1 MFQWSRQ
8 DEWPEA
14 RVRLFGSAANELCI
28 GNNNDIDV
36 CMELPGMEDNDAKA
50 AIVTRLGQLFTM
62 ACMAD
67 VHAIPRAR
75 VPVCKARHPGNGT
88 RFDVTVNNH
97 LALIN
102 TKLLRDYAAL
112 DPRLRQLVFLV
123 KQWAKARGVN
133 DSYRGSLSS
142 YAYVLLCIHMLQRR
156 SPPVL
161 PVLQDLSVPPPRPPP
176 AKQLGSDVDGREPA
190 AASSEAAAADG
201 ASGGGV
207 GGGPPGVR
215 VFSQLSFDPPT
226 MSDRIMTGGPIQK
239 LDSYNWGTF
248 KPNFRS
254 VLRAKNMSYTIK
266 EDGVAPVPAD
276 GAKNQEVALGLLH
289 LCVSPEI
296 LCHIIDSETVL
307 SAWNILSSIFTE
319 RLIARLGDLRRE
331 FYQMCMSTQ
340 ESMGSFYSRIV
351 TKRTELRD
359 ADEHMT
365 NAAVLSVLLM
375 GVPEEYGL
383 SVTRFEG
390 LHGPALP
397 DISVVVAVLLE
408 AERRFT
414 VTVKVNHDP
423 SVSAHYSSA
432 LRNDQRGSGVRGT
445 CNYCNQPG
453 HWEVDCPKKHQLR
466 HMDAR
471 SFGGGSGG
479 RGGGGSGGSGYNYD
493 SGSGGGGYNYDSGGG
508 YGAPRSGGSGGYGAP
523 RSGGSGGYGAPRSG
537 GGGGNH
543 RSGGAGGGNY
553 GFGCGYGALDS
564 SSSNRNIGHRTQ
576 SATSRPRHSA
586 GGGARVAIL
595 SAASRPASSVRWADQ
610 YEHHREERRDGR
622 NVVAMVAAASTPSS
636 DARAHRRPPP
646 FSVIDESDSDDDG
659 SPPPLVDDSDSSDDE
674 GPAPRGQPTV
684 RLPESPRI
692 VRALASSYT
701 TKRLGYTV
709 DSGASRHMT
718 GKEGLFSTLNK
729 SAPPHT
735 VLFANGESLSS
746 AGIAHNLISVSAT
759 TKLGAHVAFS
769 AQSCQLISNG
779 DVHLEGFKSN
789 GIYIVEAE
797 TIMAPTV
804 ETAQIAKSSSSP
816 SLWHARFGHLGYNNL
831 SKVSQMVT
839 GMLVFDPDETKAAA
853 ASLCT
858 PCITGKSS
866 RGPLVASKSPPNLL
880 LHVLH
885 SDLMGPLSPAS
896 RGGARYVMTVIEDY
910 SRYSLVFLLKSDA
923 SHSMRQAIAF
933 FECQTGA
940 SVRNVRSDRG
950 GDFINHALYDHYK
963 AKGIVLQHTMPHTP
977 EQNGVA
983 ERINRTLTDKVRP
996 MLAHSG
1002 MSLGYWGEAMLAAN
1016 YLRNLSPSSHS
1027 NKTLHELLFNR
1038 VPDIS
1043 HLRVW
1048 DCPAFMLQPK
1058 ATRTSKLSPVTLPCS
1073 KDGYRVRTP
1082 NGAIRISRDVTFDEL
1097 FSTKFKRDATGQ
1109 VVRFK
1114 ARVVAKGFK
1123 QVEGVDYLQ
1132 TFAPCADKNSFRV
1145 VLAIACERDL
1155 EMEQLDI
1162 KTAFLNGELEETI
1175 YMQQPPGYEVG
1186 GRDMV
1191 CRLKRTLY
1199 GLKQAPRAWYLKLSE
1214 ELAKIGFFPSN
1225 ADPCLFIMKSN
1236 DFTAVIVH
1244 VDDMLVVG
1252 RPKIVA
1258 HTKHMLSQVFT
1269 TTDMGPAAFY
1279 TGIDIERDREHR
1291 TLKLKQRRYTIDVIE
1306 RFGLVDAKTK
1316 AQPISPTTKLSKSV
1330 GELLDEK
1337 HCRLFMEL
1345 LGSLLYLAVCTRP
1358 DISQTVGVLA
1368 RYMSCPTT
1376 AHLEAAKQVL
1386 RYVSGTRN
1394 FGICYGNSGQLVGF
1408 CDSDYAGDPDTRR
1421 STSGIVF
1428 ILNGGAVIWCSRVQP
1443 TVAASTLEA
1452 EYMSA
1457 SLSAK
1462 DALWCRK
1469 ILPEL
1474 GLSCNMV
1481 NINCDNQG
1489 ALKLISNPIASQ
1501 RSKHID
1507 VIHHFVRDRVSRR
1520 EICFHYV
1527 ASEHNATDILTKP
1540 LTLVKFAVGPWR
1552 CEFYDGVEEMVGCGR
1567 ANSETLAQLYVAFF
1581 DYWALRHDYNHSVV
1595 SIRVPGGLVSKAS
1608 KNWTMRQG
1616 SERHLVCIEDPFELA
1631 HDLGRTIDKVSVVGL
1646 RREFERAAR
1655 ILAMESDPLPVL
1667 LQPERTD

>member
-1 MFQWSRQ
+1 
-8 DEWPEA
+8 
-14 RVRLFGSAANELCI
+14 
-28 GNNNDIDV
+28 
-36 CMELPGMEDNDAKA
+36 
-50 AIVTRLGQLFTM
+50 
-62 ACMAD
+62 
-67 VHAIPRAR
+67 
-75 VPVCKARHPGNGT
+75 
-88 RFDVTVNNH
+88 
-97 LALIN
+97 
-102 TKLLRDYAAL
+102 
-112 DPRLRQLVFLV
+112 
-123 KQWAKARGVN
+123 
-133 DSYRGSLSS
+133 
-142 YAYVLLCIHMLQRR
+142 
-156 SPPVL
+156 
-161 PVLQDLSVPPPRPPP
+161 
-176 AKQLGSDVDGREPA
+176 
-190 AASSEAAAADG
+190 
-201 ASGGGV
+201 
-207 GGGPPGVR
+207 
-215 VFSQLSFDPPT
+215 
-226 MSDRIMTGGPIQK
+226 MSDRIMTGGPIEK

-266 EDGVAPVPAD
+266 EDSVAPVPAD
-276 GAKNQEVALGLLH
+276 DAKNQEVALGLLH

-340 ESMGSFYSRIV
+340 ESMGSFYLRIV

-375 GVPEEYGL
+375 GVPEEYGP
-383 SVTRFEG
+383 SVARFEG

-397 DISVVVAVLLE
+397 DISVVIAVLLE

-414 VTVKVNHDP
+414 ATKVKVNHDP

-445 CNYCNQPG
+445 CNFCNQPG

-471 SFGGGSGG
+471 SSGGGSGG
-479 RGGGGSGGSGYNYD
+479 CGGGGSGGGRLRRPPLWRPR
-493 SGSGGGGYNYDSGGG
+493 SGGSGG

-543 RSGGAGGGNY
+543 RSGGAGGGNH
-553 GFGCGYGALDS
+553 GSGCGYGAFD

-576 SATSRPRHSA
+576 SDTAHPRHSA
-586 GGGARVAIL
+586 GGGARVAML

-622 NVVAMVAAASTPSS
+622 KVVAMVAAASTPSS

-646 FSVIDESDSDDDG
+646 FSVINESDSDDDG
-659 SPPPLVDDSDSSDDE
+659 SPPSLVDDSDSSDDE

-718 GKEGLFSTLNK
+718 GKEGLFSSLNK
-729 SAPPHT
+729 SAPPQT

-746 AGIAHNLISVSAT
+746 AGEGIIQLKSKMPGSVVELQRVLYVPGIAHNLISVSAT

-789 GIYIVEAE
+789 AIYIAEAE

-839 GMLVFDPDETKAAA
+839 GMPVFDPDETKAAA

-910 SRYSLVFLLKSDA
+910 SRYSLVFLLKNKSDA

-950 GDFINHALYDHYK
+950 GEFINHALCDHYK
-963 AKGIVLQHTMPHTP
+963 AKGIVPQHTMPHTP

-1027 NKTLHELLFNR
+1027 NKTPHELLFNR
-1038 VPDIS
+1038 VPDVS
-1043 HLRVW
+1043 HLRV
-1048 DCPAFMLQPK
+1048 
-1058 ATRTSKLSPVTLPCS
+1058 

-1097 FSTKFKRDATGQ
+1097 FSTKVLPVWIPDSVDMSGLFPDESAPASAPSPPQPAIPPAVTPDAGSDDDNGAGGGEGGDSDGSGNGDDTSPVGAIAPRRGERSRGPPIRYTPEAHSAVMTEPPGLSEPTTFKEATSAANPYSSQWKQASDEEISSHGERH

-1186 GRDMV
+1186 GRNMV

-1199 GLKQAPRAWYLKLSE
+1199 GLKQAPRAWLLKLSE

-1225 ADPCLFIMKSN
+1225 ADPCLFTMKSN

-1244 VDDMLVVG
+1244 VDDMQVVG

-1258 HTKHMLSQVFT
+1258 HTKHMLSQAFT
-1269 TTDMGPAAFY
+1269 TTDMGPAAFC
-1279 TGIDIERDREHR
+1279 TGIHIERDREHR

-1306 RFGLVDAKTK
+1306 RFGLVDAQTK

-1337 HCRLFMEL
+1337 HRHLFMEL
-1345 LGSLLYLAVCTRP
+1345 LDSLLYLAVCTRP

-1527 ASEHNATDILTKP
+1527 ASEHNAADILTKP
-1540 LTLVKFAVGPWR
+1540 LTLVKFVYCRNLMGIK
-1552 CEFYDGVEEMVGCGR
+1552 E
-1567 ANSETLAQLYVAFF
+1567 
-1581 DYWALRHDYNHSVV
+1581 
-1595 SIRVPGGLVSKAS
+1595 
-1608 KNWTMRQG
+1608 
-1616 SERHLVCIEDPFELA
+1616 
-1631 HDLGRTIDKVSVVGL
+1631 
-1646 RREFERAAR
+1646 
-1655 ILAMESDPLPVL
+1655 
-1667 LQPERTD
+1667 

>member
-1 MFQWSRQ
+1 
-8 DEWPEA
+8 
-14 RVRLFGSAANELCI
+14 
-28 GNNNDIDV
+28 
-36 CMELPGMEDNDAKA
+36 
-50 AIVTRLGQLFTM
+50 
-62 ACMAD
+62 
-67 VHAIPRAR
+67 
-75 VPVCKARHPGNGT
+75 
-88 RFDVTVNNH
+88 
-97 LALIN
+97 
-102 TKLLRDYAAL
+102 
-112 DPRLRQLVFLV
+112 
-123 KQWAKARGVN
+123 
-133 DSYRGSLSS
+133 
-142 YAYVLLCIHMLQRR
+142 
-156 SPPVL
+156 
-161 PVLQDLSVPPPRPPP
+161 
-176 AKQLGSDVDGREPA
+176 
-190 AASSEAAAADG
+190 
-201 ASGGGV
+201 
-207 GGGPPGVR
+207 
-215 VFSQLSFDPPT
+215 
-226 MSDRIMTGGPIQK
+226 
-239 LDSYNWGTF
+239 
-248 KPNFRS
+248 
-254 VLRAKNMSYTIK
+254 
-266 EDGVAPVPAD
+266 
-276 GAKNQEVALGLLH
+276 
-289 LCVSPEI
+289 
-296 LCHIIDSETVL
+296 
-307 SAWNILSSIFTE
+307 
-319 RLIARLGDLRRE
+319 
-331 FYQMCMSTQ
+331 
-340 ESMGSFYSRIV
+340 
-351 TKRTELRD
+351 
-359 ADEHMT
+359 
-365 NAAVLSVLLM
+365 M
-375 GVPEEYGL
+375 GVPEEYGP
-383 SVTRFEG
+383 SVARFEG

-397 DISVVVAVLLE
+397 DISVVIAVLLE

-414 VTVKVNHDP
+414 ATKVKVNHDP

-432 LRNDQRGSGVRGT
+432 LRNDQRSSGVRGT

-453 HWEVDCPKKHQLR
+453 HWEVDCPKKHQLC

-471 SFGGGSGG
+471 SSGGGSGG
-479 RGGGGSGGSGYNYD
+479 RGGGGSGGGGYNYD
-493 SGSGGGGYNYDSGGG
+493 PGSGGGGYNYDSGGG
-508 YGAPRSGGSGGYGAP
+508 YGA
-523 RSGGSGGYGAPRSG
+523 
-537 GGGGNH
+537 
-543 RSGGAGGGNY
+543 
-553 GFGCGYGALDS
+553 LDS
-564 SSSNRNIGHRTQ
+564 SSSNCNIGHRTQ
-576 SATSRPRHSA
+576 SATARPRHSA
-586 GGGARVAIL
+586 GGGARVAML

-610 YEHHREERRDGR
+610 YEHHCEERRDGR
-622 NVVAMVAAASTPSS
+622 KVVAMVAAASTPSS

-718 GKEGLFSTLNK
+718 GKEGLFSSLNK
-729 SAPPHT
+729 SAPPQT

-746 AGIAHNLISVSAT
+746 ASEGIIQLKSKMPGSVVELQRVLYVPGIAHNLISVSAT

-839 GMLVFDPDETKAAA
+839 GMPVFDPDETKAAA

-858 PCITGKSS
+858 PCIT
-866 RGPLVASKSPPNLL
+866 
-880 LHVLH
+880 
-885 SDLMGPLSPAS
+885 DLMGPLSPAS

-910 SRYSLVFLLKSDA
+910 SRYSLVFLLKNKSDA

-950 GDFINHALYDHYK
+950 GEFINHALCDHYK
-963 AKGIVLQHTMPHTP
+963 AKGIVPQHTMPHTP

-1027 NKTLHELLFNR
+1027 NKTPHELLFNR
-1038 VPDIS
+1038 VPDVS

-1048 DCPAFMLQPK
+1048 GCPAFMLQPK
-1058 ATRTSKLSPVTLPCS
+1058 AMRTSKLSPVTLPCILVGYADGS

-1097 FSTKFKRDATGQ
+1097 FSTKVLPVCIPDSVDMSGLFPDESAPASAPSPPQPAIPPAVTPDAGSDDDDGAGGGEGGDSDGSGNGDDTSPVGAIAPRRGERSRGPPIRYTPEAHSAVMTEPPGLSEPTTFKEATSAANPYSSQWKQASDEEISSLMENGTWELCQLPNGFSVLSVRWVYKFKRDATGQ

-1214 ELAKIGFFPSN
+1214 ELAKIGFFPFN

-1269 TTDMGPAAFY
+1269 TTLHHYMGPAAFY
-1279 TGIDIERDREHR
+1279 TGIDIETVLSEHR

-1337 HCRLFMEL
+1337 HRHFFMEL

-1527 ASEHNATDILTKP
+1527 ASEHNAADSLTKP
-1540 LTLVKFAVGPWR
+1540 LTLVKFVYCRNLMGIK
-1552 CEFYDGVEEMVGCGR
+1552 E
-1567 ANSETLAQLYVAFF
+1567 
-1581 DYWALRHDYNHSVV
+1581 
-1595 SIRVPGGLVSKAS
+1595 
-1608 KNWTMRQG
+1608 
-1616 SERHLVCIEDPFELA
+1616 
-1631 HDLGRTIDKVSVVGL
+1631 
-1646 RREFERAAR
+1646 
-1655 ILAMESDPLPVL
+1655 
-1667 LQPERTD
+1667 

>member
-1 MFQWSRQ
+1 
-8 DEWPEA
+8 
-14 RVRLFGSAANELCI
+14 
-28 GNNNDIDV
+28 
-36 CMELPGMEDNDAKA
+36 
-50 AIVTRLGQLFTM
+50 
-62 ACMAD
+62 
-67 VHAIPRAR
+67 
-75 VPVCKARHPGNGT
+75 
-88 RFDVTVNNH
+88 
-97 LALIN
+97 
-102 TKLLRDYAAL
+102 
-112 DPRLRQLVFLV
+112 
-123 KQWAKARGVN
+123 
-133 DSYRGSLSS
+133 
-142 YAYVLLCIHMLQRR
+142 
-156 SPPVL
+156 
-161 PVLQDLSVPPPRPPP
+161 
-176 AKQLGSDVDGREPA
+176 
-190 AASSEAAAADG
+190 
-201 ASGGGV
+201 
-207 GGGPPGVR
+207 
-215 VFSQLSFDPPT
+215 
-226 MSDRIMTGGPIQK
+226 MSDRIMTGGPIEK

-266 EDGVAPVPAD
+266 EDSVASVPAD
-276 GAKNQEVALGLLH
+276 DAKNQEVALGLLH
-289 LCVSPEI
+289 L
-296 LCHIIDSETVL
+296 
-307 SAWNILSSIFTE
+307 
-319 RLIARLGDLRRE
+319 
-331 FYQMCMSTQ
+331 
-340 ESMGSFYSRIV
+340 
-351 TKRTELRD
+351 
-359 ADEHMT
+359 
-365 NAAVLSVLLM
+365 
-375 GVPEEYGL
+375 
-383 SVTRFEG
+383 
-390 LHGPALP
+390 
-397 DISVVVAVLLE
+397 VVIAVLLE

-414 VTVKVNHDP
+414 ATKVKVNHDP

-432 LRNDQRGSGVRGT
+432 LRNDHRGSGVRGT

-453 HWEVDCPKKHQLR
+453 HWEVDCPKKHQLH

-471 SFGGGSGG
+471 SSGGGSGG
-479 RGGGGSGGSGYNYD
+479 RGGGGSGGGGYNYD
-493 SGSGGGGYNYDSGGG
+493 SGSGGGGYNYNSGSGGGGYNYDSGGCYGAPRSGGSGG

-543 RSGGAGGGNY
+543 RSGGAGGGNH
-553 GFGCGYGALDS
+553 GSGCGYGALDS
-564 SSSNRNIGHRTQ
+564 SSSNCHIGHRTQ
-576 SATSRPRHSA
+576 SATARPRHSA
-586 GGGARVAIL
+586 GGGARVAML

-622 NVVAMVAAASTPSS
+622 KVVAMVAAASTPSS

-659 SPPPLVDDSDSSDDE
+659 SPPPLVDDSDSSDAE
-674 GPAPRGQPTV
+674 GPAPRGQLTV

-718 GKEGLFSTLNK
+718 GKEGLFSRLNK
-729 SAPPHT
+729 SAPPQT

-746 AGIAHNLISVSAT
+746 AGEGIIQLKSKMPGSVVELQRVLYVPGIAHNLISVSAT

-789 GIYIVEAE
+789 GTYIVEAE

-839 GMLVFDPDETKAAA
+839 GMPVFDPDETKAAA

-858 PCITGKSS
+858 PCITGKFS

-910 SRYSLVFLLKSDA
+910 SRYSLVFLLKNKSDA

-933 FECQTGA
+933 FECQAGA

-950 GDFINHALYDHYK
+950 GEFINHALYDHYK
-963 AKGIVLQHTMPHTP
+963 AKGIVPQHTMPHTP

-983 ERINRTLTDKVRP
+983 ERINRTLTDKVRH

-1027 NKTLHELLFNR
+1027 NKTPYELLFNL
-1038 VPDIS
+1038 VPDVS

-1048 DCPAFMLQPK
+1048 GCPAFMLQPK
-1058 ATRTSKLSPVTLPCS
+1058 ATRTSKLSPVTLPCILVGYTDSS

-1097 FSTKFKRDATGQ
+1097 FSTKALPVCIPDSVDMSGLFPDESAPASAPSPPQPAIPPAVTPDAGSDDDDGGAGGGEGGDSDGSGNGDDTSPVGAIAPRRGERSRGPPIRYTPEAHSAVMTEPPGLSEPTTFKEATSAANPYSSQWKQASDEEISSLMENGTWELCQLPNGFSVLPVRWVYKFKRDATGQ

-1162 KTAFLNGELEETI
+1162 KTAVLNGKLEETI

-1258 HTKHMLSQVFT
+1258 HTKHMLSQAFT

-1316 AQPISPTTKLSKSV
+1316 AQPISPTTKLSN
-1330 GELLDEK
+1330 
-1337 HCRLFMEL
+1337 C
-1345 LGSLLYLAVCTRP
+1345 LLYLAVCTRP

-1394 FGICYGNSGQLVGF
+1394 FGICYGNSGKLVGF

-1527 ASEHNATDILTKP
+1527 ASEHNAADILTKP
-1540 LTLVKFAVGPWR
+1540 LTLVKFVYCR
-1552 CEFYDGVEEMVGCGR
+1552 
-1567 ANSETLAQLYVAFF
+1567 SE
-1581 DYWALRHDYNHSVV
+1581 
-1595 SIRVPGGLVSKAS
+1595 
-1608 KNWTMRQG
+1608 
-1616 SERHLVCIEDPFELA
+1616 
-1631 HDLGRTIDKVSVVGL
+1631 
-1646 RREFERAAR
+1646 
-1655 ILAMESDPLPVL
+1655 
-1667 LQPERTD
+1667 

>member
-1 MFQWSRQ
+1 
-8 DEWPEA
+8 
-14 RVRLFGSAANELCI
+14 
-28 GNNNDIDV
+28 
-36 CMELPGMEDNDAKA
+36 
-50 AIVTRLGQLFTM
+50 
-62 ACMAD
+62 
-67 VHAIPRAR
+67 
-75 VPVCKARHPGNGT
+75 
-88 RFDVTVNNH
+88 
-97 LALIN
+97 
-102 TKLLRDYAAL
+102 
-112 DPRLRQLVFLV
+112 
-123 KQWAKARGVN
+123 
-133 DSYRGSLSS
+133 
-142 YAYVLLCIHMLQRR
+142 
-156 SPPVL
+156 
-161 PVLQDLSVPPPRPPP
+161 
-176 AKQLGSDVDGREPA
+176 
-190 AASSEAAAADG
+190 
-201 ASGGGV
+201 
-207 GGGPPGVR
+207 
-215 VFSQLSFDPPT
+215 
-226 MSDRIMTGGPIQK
+226 
-239 LDSYNWGTF
+239 
-248 KPNFRS
+248 
-254 VLRAKNMSYTIK
+254 MSYTIK
-266 EDGVAPVPAD
+266 EDSVAPVPAD
-276 GAKNQEVALGLLH
+276 DAKNQEVALGLLH

-351 TKRTELRD
+351 TKRTELSD

-375 GVPEEYGL
+375 GVPEEYGP
-383 SVTRFEG
+383 SVARFEG

-397 DISVVVAVLLE
+397 DISVVIAVLLE

-414 VTVKVNHDP
+414 ATKVKVNHDP

-471 SFGGGSGG
+471 SSGGGSGG
-479 RGGGGSGGSGYNYD
+479 RGGGGSGG
-493 SGSGGGGYNYDSGGG
+493 GGYNYDSG
-508 YGAPRSGGSGGYGAP
+508 
-523 RSGGSGGYGAPRSG
+523 GGYGAPRSG

-543 RSGGAGGGNY
+543 RSGGAGGGNH
-553 GFGCGYGALDS
+553 GSGCGYGALDS
-564 SSSNRNIGHRTQ
+564 SSSNCNIGHRTQ
-576 SATSRPRHSA
+576 SATARPRHSA
-586 GGGARVAIL
+586 GEGARVAML

-610 YEHHREERRDGR
+610 YEHHREDRRDGR
-622 NVVAMVAAASTPSS
+622 KVVAMVAAASTPSS

-718 GKEGLFSTLNK
+718 GKEGLFSSLNK
-729 SAPPHT
+729 SAPPQT

-746 AGIAHNLISVSAT
+746 AGEGIIQLKSKMPGSVVELQRVLYVPGIAHNLISVSAT

-797 TIMAPTV
+797 TNMAPTV

-839 GMLVFDPDETKAAA
+839 GMPVFDPDETKAAA
-853 ASLCT
+853 ASLWT

-880 LHVLH
+880 LH
-885 SDLMGPLSPAS
+885 
-896 RGGARYVMTVIEDY
+896 
-910 SRYSLVFLLKSDA
+910 
-923 SHSMRQAIAF
+923 AIAF

-950 GDFINHALYDHYK
+950 GEFINHALYDHYK
-963 AKGIVLQHTMPHTP
+963 AKGIVPQHTMPHTP

-983 ERINRTLTDKVRP
+983 ERINCTLTDKVRP

-1027 NKTLHELLFNR
+1027 NKTPHELLFNR
-1038 VPDIS
+1038 VPDVS
-1043 HLRVW
+1043 HLRV
-1048 DCPAFMLQPK
+1048 
-1058 ATRTSKLSPVTLPCS
+1058 

-1097 FSTKFKRDATGQ
+1097 FSTKVLPVCIPDSVDMSGLFPDESAAPASAPSPPQPAIPPAVTPDAGSDDDGAGGGEGGDSDGSGNGDDTSPVGAIAPRRGERSRGPPIRYTPEAHSAVMTEPPGLSKPTTFKEATSAANPYSSQWKQASDEEISSLMENGTWELCQLPNGFSVLPVRWVYKFKRDATGQ

-1123 QVEGVDYLQ
+1123 QVEVVDYLQ
-1132 TFAPCADKNSFRV
+1132 TLAPCADKNSFRV

-1155 EMEQLDI
+1155 EMEQLNI
-1162 KTAFLNGELEETI
+1162 KTAFLNGKLEETI

-1186 GRDMV
+1186 DRDMV
-1191 CRLKRTLY
+1191 CHLKRTLY

-1258 HTKHMLSQVFT
+1258 HTKHMLSQAFT

-1337 HCRLFMEL
+1337 HRHLFMEL

-1527 ASEHNATDILTKP
+1527 ASEHNAADILTKP
-1540 LTLVKFAVGPWR
+1540 LKLVKFVYCRNLMGIK
-1552 CEFYDGVEEMVGCGR
+1552 E
-1567 ANSETLAQLYVAFF
+1567 
-1581 DYWALRHDYNHSVV
+1581 
-1595 SIRVPGGLVSKAS
+1595 
-1608 KNWTMRQG
+1608 
-1616 SERHLVCIEDPFELA
+1616 
-1631 HDLGRTIDKVSVVGL
+1631 
-1646 RREFERAAR
+1646 
-1655 ILAMESDPLPVL
+1655 
-1667 LQPERTD
+1667 

>member
-1 MFQWSRQ
+1 
-8 DEWPEA
+8 
-14 RVRLFGSAANELCI
+14 
-28 GNNNDIDV
+28 
-36 CMELPGMEDNDAKA
+36 
-50 AIVTRLGQLFTM
+50 
-62 ACMAD
+62 
-67 VHAIPRAR
+67 
-75 VPVCKARHPGNGT
+75 
-88 RFDVTVNNH
+88 
-97 LALIN
+97 
-102 TKLLRDYAAL
+102 
-112 DPRLRQLVFLV
+112 
-123 KQWAKARGVN
+123 
-133 DSYRGSLSS
+133 
-142 YAYVLLCIHMLQRR
+142 
-156 SPPVL
+156 
-161 PVLQDLSVPPPRPPP
+161 
-176 AKQLGSDVDGREPA
+176 
-190 AASSEAAAADG
+190 
-201 ASGGGV
+201 
-207 GGGPPGVR
+207 
-215 VFSQLSFDPPT
+215 
-226 MSDRIMTGGPIQK
+226 MSDRIMTGGSSEK

-254 VLRAKNMSYTIK
+254 VLRAKNMSYAIK
-266 EDGVAPVPAD
+266 EDSVAPVPAD
-276 GAKNQEVALGLLH
+276 DAKNQEVALGLLH
-289 LCVSPEI
+289 L
-296 LCHIIDSETVL
+296 
-307 SAWNILSSIFTE
+307 
-319 RLIARLGDLRRE
+319 RE
-331 FYQMCMSTQ
+331 FYQMCKSTQ

-375 GVPEEYGL
+375 GVPEEYGP
-383 SVTRFEG
+383 SVARFEG

-397 DISVVVAVLLE
+397 DISVVIAVLLE

-414 VTVKVNHDP
+414 ATNVKVNHDP

-432 LRNDQRGSGVRGT
+432 LRNDHRGSGVRGT

-453 HWEVDCPKKHQLR
+453 HWKVDCPKKHQLR

-471 SFGGGSGG
+471 SSGGGSGG
-479 RGGGGSGGSGYNYD
+479 RGGGGSGGGGYNYDSGSGGGGYNYD

-523 RSGGSGGYGAPRSG
+523 RSGG
-537 GGGGNH
+537 GGGNH
-543 RSGGAGGGNY
+543 RSGGAGGGNH
-553 GFGCGYGALDS
+553 GSGCGYGALDS
-564 SSSNRNIGHRTQ
+564 SSNCNIGHRTQ
-576 SATSRPRHSA
+576 SATARPRHSA
-586 GGGARVAIL
+586 GGGARVAML

-622 NVVAMVAAASTPSS
+622 KVVAMVAAASTPSS

-718 GKEGLFSTLNK
+718 GKEGLFSSLNK
-729 SAPPHT
+729 SAPPQT
-735 VLFANGESLSS
+735 VLFANGRVLYVP
-746 AGIAHNLISVSAT
+746 GIAHNLISVSAT
-759 TKLGAHVAFS
+759 TKLGAHVVFS

-804 ETAQIAKSSSSP
+804 ETAQIAKLSSSP

-839 GMLVFDPDETKAAA
+839 SMPVFDPDETKAAA

-866 RGPLVASKSPPNLL
+866 REPLVASKSPPNLL

-910 SRYSLVFLLKSDA
+910 SRYSLVFLLKNKSDA

-950 GDFINHALYDHYK
+950 GEFINHALYDHYK
-963 AKGIVLQHTMPHTP
+963 AKGIVPQHTMPHTP
-977 EQNGVA
+977 EQNGIA

-1002 MSLGYWGEAMLAAN
+1002 MSLSYWGEAMLAAN

-1027 NKTLHELLFNR
+1027 NKTPHELLFNR
-1038 VPDIS
+1038 VPDVF

-1048 DCPAFMLQPK
+1048 GCPAFMLQPK
-1058 ATRTSKLSPVTLPCS
+1058 ATRTSKLSPVTLPCILVDYADGS

-1097 FSTKFKRDATGQ
+1097 FSTKVLPVWIPDSVDMSGLFPDESVPASASSPPQPAITPAVTPDAGSDDDDGAGGGEGGDSDGSGNGDDTSPVGAIAPRRGERSRGPPIRYTPEAHSAVMTEPPGLSEPTTFKEATSAANPYSSQWKQASDEEISSLMENGTWELCQLPNGFSVLPVRWVYRFKRDATGQ

-1132 TFAPCADKNSFRV
+1132 TFAPCADKNSFLV

-1175 YMQQPPGYEVG
+1175 YMQQPPGYE
-1186 GRDMV
+1186 
-1191 CRLKRTLY
+1191 
-1199 GLKQAPRAWYLKLSE
+1199 LSE

-1225 ADPCLFIMKSN
+1225 ADPCLFIMKST

-1258 HTKHMLSQVFT
+1258 HTKHMLSQAFT

-1337 HCRLFMEL
+1337 HRHLFMEL

-1527 ASEHNATDILTKP
+1527 ASEHNAADILTKP
-1540 LTLVKFAVGPWR
+1540 LTLVKFVYCRNLMGIK
-1552 CEFYDGVEEMVGCGR
+1552 E
-1567 ANSETLAQLYVAFF
+1567 
-1581 DYWALRHDYNHSVV
+1581 
-1595 SIRVPGGLVSKAS
+1595 
-1608 KNWTMRQG
+1608 
-1616 SERHLVCIEDPFELA
+1616 
-1631 HDLGRTIDKVSVVGL
+1631 
-1646 RREFERAAR
+1646 
-1655 ILAMESDPLPVL
+1655 
-1667 LQPERTD
+1667 

>member
-1 MFQWSRQ
+1 
-8 DEWPEA
+8 
-14 RVRLFGSAANELCI
+14 
-28 GNNNDIDV
+28 
-36 CMELPGMEDNDAKA
+36 
-50 AIVTRLGQLFTM
+50 
-62 ACMAD
+62 
-67 VHAIPRAR
+67 
-75 VPVCKARHPGNGT
+75 
-88 RFDVTVNNH
+88 
-97 LALIN
+97 
-102 TKLLRDYAAL
+102 
-112 DPRLRQLVFLV
+112 
-123 KQWAKARGVN
+123 
-133 DSYRGSLSS
+133 
-142 YAYVLLCIHMLQRR
+142 
-156 SPPVL
+156 
-161 PVLQDLSVPPPRPPP
+161 
-176 AKQLGSDVDGREPA
+176 
-190 AASSEAAAADG
+190 
-201 ASGGGV
+201 
-207 GGGPPGVR
+207 
-215 VFSQLSFDPPT
+215 
-226 MSDRIMTGGPIQK
+226 MSDRIMTGGPTEK

-266 EDGVAPVPAD
+266 EDSVAPVPAD
-276 GAKNQEVALGLLH
+276 DAKNQEVALGLLH

-296 LCHIIDSETVL
+296 LCHIIDFETVL

-375 GVPEEYGL
+375 GVPEEYGP
-383 SVTRFEG
+383 SVARFEG
-390 LHGPALP
+390 LDGPALP
-397 DISVVVAVLLE
+397 DISVVIAVLLE

-414 VTVKVNHDP
+414 ATKVKVNHDP

-471 SFGGGSGG
+471 SSGGGSGG
-479 RGGGGSGGSGYNYD
+479 RGGGGSGGGGYNYD
-493 SGSGGGGYNYDSGGG
+493 SGSGGGG
-508 YGAPRSGGSGGYGAP
+508 
-523 RSGGSGGYGAPRSG
+523 GGYGAPRSG

-543 RSGGAGGGNY
+543 RSGGAGGGNH
-553 GFGCGYGALDS
+553 GSGCGYGALDS
-564 SSSNRNIGHRTQ
+564 SSNCNIGHRTQ
-576 SATSRPRHSA
+576 SATARPRHSA
-586 GGGARVAIL
+586 GGGARVAML

-622 NVVAMVAAASTPSS
+622 KVVAMVAAASTPSS

-718 GKEGLFSTLNK
+718 GKEGLFSSLNK
-729 SAPPHT
+729 SAPPQT

-746 AGIAHNLISVSAT
+746 AGEGIIQLKSKMPGSVVELHRVLYVPGIAHNLISVSAT

-804 ETAQIAKSSSSP
+804 ETAQIAKSRSSP

-839 GMLVFDPDETKAAA
+839 GMPVFDPDETKAAA
-853 ASLCT
+853 ASLYT
-858 PCITGKSS
+858 PC
-866 RGPLVASKSPPNLL
+866 GPLVASKSPPNLL

-910 SRYSLVFLLKSDA
+910 SRYSLVFLLKNKSDA

-950 GDFINHALYDHYK
+950 GEFINHALYDHYK
-963 AKGIVLQHTMPHTP
+963 AKGIVPQHTMPHTP

-1027 NKTLHELLFNR
+1027 NKTPHELLFNR
-1038 VPDIS
+1038 VPDVS

-1048 DCPAFMLQPK
+1048 GCPAFMLQPK
-1058 ATRTSKLSPVTLPCS
+1058 ATRTSKLSPVTLPCILVGYADGS

-1097 FSTKFKRDATGQ
+1097 FSTKVLPVCIPDSVDMSGLFPDESAPASAPSPPQIAIPPAVTPDAGSDGAGGGEGGDSDGSGNGDDTSPVGAIAPRRGERSRGPPIRYTPEAHSAVMTEPPGLSEPTTFKEASRRTSAANPYSSQWKQASDEEISSLMENGTWELCQLPNGFSVLPVRWVYKFKRDATGQ

-1258 HTKHMLSQVFT
+1258 HTKHMLSQAFT

-1316 AQPISPTTKLSKSV
+1316 AQPISPTTKLSKWV
-1330 GELLDEK
+1330 GELLNEK
-1337 HCRLFMEL
+1337 HRHLFMEL

-1386 RYVSGTRN
+1386 RYVSGTCN

-1443 TVAASTLEA
+1443 TVAASKLEA

-1527 ASEHNATDILTKP
+1527 ASEHNAADILTKP
-1540 LTLVKFAVGPWR
+1540 LTLVKFVYCRNLMGIKDQ
-1552 CEFYDGVEEMVGCGR
+1552 F
-1567 ANSETLAQLYVAFF
+1567 
-1581 DYWALRHDYNHSVV
+1581 
-1595 SIRVPGGLVSKAS
+1595 GL
-1608 KNWTMRQG
+1608 
-1616 SERHLVCIEDPFELA
+1616 
-1631 HDLGRTIDKVSVVGL
+1631 
-1646 RREFERAAR
+1646 
-1655 ILAMESDPLPVL
+1655 
-1667 LQPERTD
+1667 

>member
-1 MFQWSRQ
+1 MRM
-8 DEWPEA
+8 PMRGA
-14 RVRLFGSAANELCI
+14 RHGPAPPAPQAPIVPPGPASQAALVGVSEVVN
-28 GNNNDIDV
+28 
-36 CMELPGMEDNDAKA
+36 A
-50 AIVTRLGQLFTM
+50 AAQ
-62 ACMAD
+62 AASK
-67 VHAIPRAR
+67 RAR
-75 VPVCKARHPGNGT
+75 SPSFQGWDHAAGTADSPTTPQNALTTTDAHTPSELSNPGTG
-88 RFDVTVNNH
+88 F
-97 LALIN
+97 A
-102 TKLLRDYAAL
+102 DY
-112 DPRLRQLVFLV
+112 
-123 KQWAKARGVN
+123 
-133 DSYRGSLSS
+133 
-142 YAYVLLCIHMLQRR
+142 
-156 SPPVL
+156 
-161 PVLQDLSVPPPRPPP
+161 
-176 AKQLGSDVDGREPA
+176 
-190 AASSEAAAADG
+190 
-201 ASGGGV
+201 
-207 GGGPPGVR
+207 GGPSTHESPAFVTHKGKGSMIEAIKIREASAGIGQRITRSITRSMSLEQLSPSGPG
-215 VFSQLSFDPPT
+215 LSFDPPT
-226 MSDRIMTGGPIQK
+226 MSDRIMTGGPIEK

-276 GAKNQEVALGLLH
+276 DAKNQEVALGLLH

-375 GVPEEYGL
+375 GVPE
-383 SVTRFEG
+383 
-390 LHGPALP
+390 
-397 DISVVVAVLLE
+397 DVVIAVLLE

-479 RGGGGSGGSGYNYD
+479 RGGGGSGGGGYNYD

-537 GGGGNH
+537 GSGGYGAPRSGGGGGNH
-543 RSGGAGGGNY
+543 RSGGAGGGNH
-553 GFGCGYGALDS
+553 GSGCGYGALDS

-576 SATSRPRHSA
+576 SAT
-586 GGGARVAIL
+586 VL
-595 SAASRPASSVRWADQ
+595 

-622 NVVAMVAAASTPSS
+622 KVVAMVAAASTPSS

-646 FSVIDESDSDDDG
+646 FSVIDESDSDNDG
-659 SPPPLVDDSDSSDDE
+659 SPPPLVNDSDSSDDE

-718 GKEGLFSTLNK
+718 GKEGLFSSLNK
-729 SAPPHT
+729 SAPPQT
-735 VLFANGESLSS
+735 VLSANGESLSS
-746 AGIAHNLISVSAT
+746 AGEGIIQLKSKMPGSVVELHRVLYVPGIAHNLISVSAT

-831 SKVSQMVT
+831 SKVSQMVN
-839 GMLVFDPDETKAAA
+839 GMPVFDPDETKAAA

-910 SRYSLVFLLKSDA
+910 SRYSLVFLLENKSDA

-950 GDFINHALYDHYK
+950 GEFTNHALYDHYK
-963 AKGIVLQHTMPHTP
+963 AKGIVPQHTMPHTP

-1027 NKTLHELLFNR
+1027 NKTPHELLFNR
-1038 VPDIS
+1038 VPDVS

-1048 DCPAFMLQPK
+1048 GCPAFMLQPK
-1058 ATRTSKLSPVTLPCS
+1058 ATRTSKLSPVTLPCILVGYADGS

-1097 FSTKFKRDATGQ
+1097 FSTKVLPVCIPDSVDMSGLFPDESAPASAPSPPQPAIPPAVTPDAGSDDDDWKQASDEEISSLMEKGTWELCQPPNGFSALPVRWVYKFKRDATGQ

-1114 ARVVAKGFK
+1114 ARIVAKGFK

-1244 VDDMLVVG
+1244 IDDMLVVG

-1337 HCRLFMEL
+1337 HRHLFMEL

-1462 DALWCRK
+1462 DVLWCRK

-1527 ASEHNATDILTKP
+1527 ASEHNAADILTKP
-1540 LTLVKFAVGPWR
+1540 LTLVKFVYCRNLMGIK
-1552 CEFYDGVEEMVGCGR
+1552 E
-1567 ANSETLAQLYVAFF
+1567 
-1581 DYWALRHDYNHSVV
+1581 
-1595 SIRVPGGLVSKAS
+1595 
-1608 KNWTMRQG
+1608 
-1616 SERHLVCIEDPFELA
+1616 
-1631 HDLGRTIDKVSVVGL
+1631 
-1646 RREFERAAR
+1646 
-1655 ILAMESDPLPVL
+1655 
-1667 LQPERTD
+1667 